1 MEERNLW
8 EFTYE
13 PRKFELM
20 ILNENVRAS
29 IGEALKTRPNMLIYG
44 PPGVGKGTFVN
55 ILIKQ
60 HGLEGNVLKIN
71 GSDETGIDVMRD
83 KVKTFAQAMSI
94 GKMKLVY
101 LNEADSLTKGEQG
114 SQKMLRDLIEMTQ
127 ANTQWILCC
136 NYEQYI
142 IPELKSRCQMF
153 ELANPPADAIF
164 KYCKAILTAEKI
176 KYEVS
181 SIINIVKKC
190 YPDIRST
197 IVTLRQNVIDGQL
210 SKEVVQSNTQKVFDE
225 ILTKL
230 SKDPTEVRRVLKSHA
245 IHYEGLYTHLFDHLM
260 DESPERIDVF
270 SDEANAIVHV
280 GEASYR
286 NNIVANKEINFMHM
300 YFKMIQDKTIRLG

>member
-8 EFTYE
+8 EFVYE
-13 PRKFELM
+13 PVKFESM
-20 ILNENVRAS
+20 ILNESVRPS
-29 IGEALKTRPNMLIYG
+29 LGEALKTRPNMLIYG

-55 ILIKQ
+55 ILIKH

-71 GSDETGIDVMRD
+71 GSDETGIEVMRD
-83 KVKTFAQAMSI
+83 KVKSFAQAMSI

-127 ANTQWILCC
+127 SNTQWILCC

-153 ELANPPADAIF
+153 ELSSPPATDIF
-164 KYCKAILTAEKI
+164 KYCKLILTAEKI
-176 KYEVS
+176 KYDS
-181 SIINIVKKC
+181 STVVNLIKKC

-210 SKEVVQSNTQKVFDE
+210 SKEIVQSNTQKVFDE
-225 ILTKL
+225 VLTKMD
-230 SKDPTEVRRVLKSHA
+230 KDPTEVRRVLKSHA
-245 IHYEGLYTHLFDHLM
+245 IHYEGLYAHIFEHLM
-260 DESPERIDVF
+260 DESSDRANIFV
-270 SDEANAIVHV
+270 DEANAIVHV

-300 YFKMIQDKTIRLG
+300 YFKMIQDKTIKLG

>member
-8 EFTYE
+8 EFTYS
-13 PRKFELM
+13 PIKFELM
-20 ILNENVRAS
+20 ILNENIRAS
-29 IGEALKTRPNMLIYG
+29 LGEALKTRPNMLIYG

-55 ILIKQ
+55 ILIKHHQ
-60 HGLEGNVLKIN
+60 LERCVLKIN
-71 GSDETGIDVMRD
+71 GSDETGIEVMRD

-127 ANTQWILCC
+127 SNTQWILCC

-142 IPELKSRCQMF
+142 IPELKSRCQVF
-153 ELANPPADAIF
+153 ELASPPAEAIF

-176 KYEVS
+176 KYDPASVV
-181 SIINIVKKC
+181 NIVKKC

-197 IVTLRQNVIDGQL
+197 IVTLRQNVVNGQL

-225 ILTKL
+225 ILTKMN
-230 SKDPTEVRRVLKSHA
+230 KDPNEVRKVLKSHA
-245 IHYEGLYTHLFDHLM
+245 IHYEGLYAHIFEHLM
-260 DESPERIDVF
+260 DESPDRETIF
-270 SDEANAIVHV
+270 SDEANAVVHL
-280 GEASYR
+280 GEAAYR
-286 NNIVANKEINFMHM
+286 NNIVAIKEINFMHM
-300 YFKMIQDKTIRLG
+300 YFKMIQDKTIKLG